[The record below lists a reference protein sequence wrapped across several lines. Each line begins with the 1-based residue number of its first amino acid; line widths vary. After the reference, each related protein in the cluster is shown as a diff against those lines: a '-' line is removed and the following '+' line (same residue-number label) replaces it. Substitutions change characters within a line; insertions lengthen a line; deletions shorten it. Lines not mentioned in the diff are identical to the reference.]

1 MANQMIAL
9 QARAP
14 QGDPLGGAIR
24 NNAALINQMSQQAA
38 AQRQAQMAQ
47 QQMQLAQAKE
57 ARDAALAVPQL
68 DEARSKAFSAE
79 QKTILDFFDLAAAGM
94 KIARGP
100 EDARKIGDF
109 LKNEFNGTALVDVV
123 DQTLSSLPDDPNL
136 FEPWR
141 MQTLNQSLD
150 AKSQTEQEF
159 TTQNL
164 GTSTRVL
171 ATPKFAGSPGGGAS
185 RVVSGSEAEV
195 AFKPV
200 VVNVEGIGPLVVDP
214 NTSNA
219 YPAAAG
225 PTGGYTRPGTKSV
238 GGGIPAGRGGASS
251 ALTTNP
257 GALKDGAFAKSQPG
271 YAGASGQ
278 FATFDTPEAGIAAQE
293 NLLRSAYV
301 SKGFN
306 TINKI
311 VDRYAPQ
318 GPENS
323 AASVSNYK
331 KYLAE
336 RTGINIDAPV
346 SAAQI
351 PIVAAAMREFETG
364 NRPGAGEDKGSA
376 PQTVQ
381 QAANTAGRE
390 KIAKQF
396 LDVTGVNFSTGEDPV
411 NALIRGSTS
420 GGAEQ
425 MGASVKAF
433 IPEQFGGG
441 ATSGMENIQALKVVK
456 ATLLT
461 ALAPGGRLS
470 TGISNEDRRSM
481 ESQLANIDDPS
492 VPASARLRGWLE
504 VLRIMRSYLGSAAPS
519 RGGVGAGQRQ
529 VTRTG
534 KTRDGRTVREYS
546 DGSIEYGR

>member
-1 MANQMIAL
+1 MADQTIAL

-14 QGDPLGGAIR
+14 QGNSMAAAIR
-24 NNAALINQMSQQAA
+24 QNSQLMNMMTQQAA
-38 AQRQAQMAQ
+38 AQRQNQQAQ
-47 QQMQLAQAKE
+47 QAMDIARSRE
-57 ARDAALAVPQL
+57 TRDAALAVPQL

-79 QKTILDFFDLAAAGM
+79 QKTILEFFDLAAAGM

-109 LKNEFNGTALVDVV
+109 LKNEFNGTALVGIV

-136 FEPWR
+136 FQPWR

-150 AKSQTEQEF
+150 TKSQLEQEF

-214 NTSNA
+214 NTGNA

-364 NRPGAGEDKGSA
+364 QRPGGAAPGRGAAGAAEE
-376 PQTVQ
+376 PPRTVA
-381 QAANTAGRE
+381 QAASAAEKQRKVKTFQDLSGVDLNTQADTDTDRVS
-390 KIAKQF
+390 Q
-396 LDVTGVNFSTGEDPV
+396 
-411 NALIRGSTS
+411 LIKGSTS
-420 GGAEQ
+420 GVVEAVGAELV
-425 MGASVKAF
+425 GAL
-433 IPEQFGGG
+433 PESIGGG
-441 ATSGMENIQALKVVK
+441 ATSGMKNIGQLETIAS
-456 ATLLT
+456 TLT
-461 ALAPGGRLS
+461 LAFAPNGRLS
-470 TGISNEDRRSM
+470 TGVSNEDRRAIERELGAIQDPRVPSGKR
-481 ESQLANIDDPS
+481 LA
-492 VPASARLRGWLE
+492 AWRE
-504 VLRIMRSYLGSAAPS
+504 VKRIMRSYLGSAAPS
-519 RGGVGAGQRQ
+519 RGASSA
-529 VTRTG
+529 TG
-534 KTRDGRTVREYS
+534 DPEMDALMAKHRGRR
-546 DGSIEYGR
+546 